1 MKYFNN
7 TFRAVIITALFL
19 IFIFSEN
26 VMSAPIETK
35 LDNGV
40 TVLYEKVPGV
50 KVVSVQCWIKTGS
63 VNENDK
69 LSGISHFLEHMLFNG
84 TKKFKPGEIDE
95 YLDAKGGYN
104 NAFTSL
110 DVTNYYV
117 TIPTD
122 EAEAAYEV
130 VSDMVFNALLLQSE
144 IDREKPVVL
153 QEINRKYDDPSYKM
167 WQDLQAALFE
177 GTPYARQVIGS
188 SETVSAFTRQEIV
201 DYYNRFYHPHN
212 MTVVIVGD
220 IEEKQALDLAAK
232 YFNQTRDV
240 PAGKLYK
247 GENQVTFTKSID
259 KNFKADVNVDYAVFS
274 FPTGAQDINTVYA
287 EEVFAEVLSGGEY
300 SLLNEIIKNKNNTAI
315 YVTDIGLF
323 NHYNGLFGAMA
334 VVPRGNG
341 EKFRN
346 EAMEII
352 NNIAS
357 GNIEESRIEKA
368 KNRLKSKNIFEEENV
383 SSLAQN
389 IGYAYVL
396 DFKDYHLNY
405 ENGIDKVTK
414 DDIVAAANKMTSG
427 PMYFGITSN
436 E

>member
-1 MKYFNN
+1 
-7 TFRAVIITALFL
+7 
-19 IFIFSEN
+19 
-26 VMSAPIETK
+26 MSAPIETK

-389 IGYAYVL
+389 IGYA
-396 DFKDYHLNY
+396 
-405 ENGIDKVTK
+405 ITK
-414 DDIVAAANKMTSG
+414 TNLK
-427 PMYFGITSN
+427 F
-436 E
+436 

>member
-7 TFRAVIITALFL
+7 TFRAVVITALFL

-212 MTVVIVGD
+212 MTLVIVGD

>member
-1 MKYFNN
+1 
-7 TFRAVIITALFL
+7 
-19 IFIFSEN
+19 
-26 VMSAPIETK
+26 MSAPIETK

-247 GENQVTFTKSID
+247 GENQITFTKSID